1 MRFAAKIDRN
11 QKEIVA
17 ALRDEGAS
25 VFSLASVGKGC
36 PDLLV
41 GCSSETHLVE
51 VKDGEKVPS
60 AQALTK
66 DQLKFIQG
74 WNGSPVY
81 IIRDVAMA
89 RTWIRRIKEKHP

>member
-25 VFSLASVGKGC
+25 VFSLAAVGKGC
-36 PDLLV
+36 PDV
-41 GCSSETHLVE
+41 
-51 VKDGEKVPS
+51 VPS

-81 IIRDVAMA
+81 IIRDVDMA

>member
-41 GCSSETHLVE
+41 GCSLETHLVE

-60 AQALTK
+60 AQSRTK
-66 DQLKFIQG
+66 DQVKFIKG
-74 WNGSPVY
+74 WTGSPVY
-81 IIRDVAMA
+81 IIRDVDTA
-89 RTWIRRIKEKHP
+89 RTWIRRIRDK